1 MEYILILLLL
11 SIIIILIY
19 GLKNSL
25 NKIETYETFIR
36 ERRDGYTQ
44 LYNRMKDIDSRN
56 LFESDDE
63 VGVVFTE
70 LKDEI
75 VISKPLPRMKT
86 QSHQAIVFRDHG
98 DHTC

>member
-75 VISKPLPRMKT
+75 ESFKNIL
-86 QSHQAIVFRDHG
+86 D
-98 DHTC
+98 